1 MKSFQSS
8 GFLVVSAILSVRGS
22 EREAGWGGAGIWPVE
37 GARATYSR
45 ELKKEGTRRRVGS
58 WKQESGRGRCHK
70 GWDFRSGVDGFGGR
84 SELDRPKR

>member
-1 MKSFQSS
+1 MLFYQSGVPS
-8 GFLVVSAILSVRGS
+8 GKRVG
-22 EREAGWGGAGIWPVE
+22 EGAGIWPVE